1 MGFFVGSWLHDIP
14 DTGFDADGKQMIIKH
29 LCFGPLETWLWYRL
43 RDGRYC
49 CEVHFI
55 EGLQEGEQYT
65 DFISKKS
72 LGEYFGF
79 TKEEV
84 RALCKKYN
92 EINLAVLLQT
102 KKEKILLEK

>member
-65 DFISKKS
+65 DFISKSEMLKII
-72 LGEYFGF
+72 ED
-79 TKEEV
+79 EI
-84 RALCKKYN
+84 ALCKRYN

>member
-14 DTGFDADGKQMIIKH
+14 DTEFDAGGKQMIIKH

-65 DFISKKS
+65 DFISKSEMLKII
-72 LGEYFGF
+72 ED
-79 TKEEV
+79 EI
-84 RALCKKYN
+84 ALCKKYN

>member
-29 LCFGPLETWLWYRL
+29 LCFGPLETWLWYRV

-65 DFISKKS
+65 DFISKSEMLKII
-72 LGEYFGF
+72 ED
-79 TKEEV
+79 EI
-84 RALCKKYN
+84 ALCKKYN

>member
-14 DTGFDADGKQMIIKH
+14 DTEFDADGKQMIIKH

-65 DFISKKS
+65 DFISKSKM
-72 LGEYFGF
+72 LKIIED
-79 TKEEV
+79 EIE
-84 RALCKKYN
+84 LCKKYN
-92 EINLAVLLQT
+92 EIDLATLLQT
-102 KKEKILLEK
+102 KKEKILLD

>member
-14 DTGFDADGKQMIIKH
+14 DTEFDADGKQMIIKH
-29 LCFGPLETWLWYRL
+29 LCFDPLETWLWYRL

-65 DFISKKS
+65 DFISKSEMLKII
-72 LGEYFGF
+72 ED
-79 TKEEV
+79 EI
-84 RALCKKYN
+84 ALCKKYN

>member
-1 MGFFVGSWLHDIP
+1 MGFFIGSWLHDIP
-14 DTGFDADGKQMIIKH
+14 DTEFDADGKQMIIKH

-65 DFISKKS
+65 DFISKSKM
-72 LGEYFGF
+72 LKIIED
-79 TKEEV
+79 EIE
-84 RALCKKYN
+84 LCKKYN
-92 EINLAVLLQT
+92 EIDLAVLLQT
-102 KKEKILLEK
+102 KKEKILLD

>member
-65 DFISKKS
+65 DFISKSEMLKII
-72 LGEYFGF
+72 ED
-79 TKEEV
+79 EI
-84 RALCKKYN
+84 ALCKKYN

>member
-14 DTGFDADGKQMIIKH
+14 DTEFDADGKQMIIKH

-65 DFISKKS
+65 DFISKSEMLKII
-72 LGEYFGF
+72 ED
-79 TKEEV
+79 EI
-84 RALCKKYN
+84 ALCKKYN